1 MNVVLVAPEIPPNCG
16 NVARLCVSVG
26 ARLHLVEPLGFELSD
41 RYLKRAGLDYWE
53 HLDLTVHASF
63 AALLEQKGAAPMYL
77 ATSRATRPY
86 TGVTYGADDWL
97 VFGNETGGLPQ
108 ELVEKFVDHTLCI
121 PMWGP
126 SRCLN
131 LSNAVAVVVFEALRQ
146 LRPGAFYP
154 GTGGLPP
161 QGVPGA
167 ADADA
172 GAAASTG
179 VPSTSGPMR

>member
-53 HLDLTVHASF
+53 HLELTVHPDFASVEK
-63 AALLEQKGAAPMYL
+63 ARGDAPMYL
-77 ATSRATRPY
+77 ATAHAERPY
-86 TGVTYGADDWL
+86 TEVRFGADDWL
-97 VFGNETGGLPQ
+97 VFGSETGGLP
-108 ELVEKFVDHTLCI
+108 EEVLERHGKTAIRI

-131 LSNAVAVVVFEALRQ
+131 LSNSVAVIVFEALRQ
-146 LRPGAFYP
+146 TRGGEFYR
-154 GTGGLPP
+154 
-161 QGVPGA
+161 
-167 ADADA
+167 ADAP
-172 GAAASTG
+172 AAAPAAVEPTTAE
-179 VPSTSGPMR
+179 PTT